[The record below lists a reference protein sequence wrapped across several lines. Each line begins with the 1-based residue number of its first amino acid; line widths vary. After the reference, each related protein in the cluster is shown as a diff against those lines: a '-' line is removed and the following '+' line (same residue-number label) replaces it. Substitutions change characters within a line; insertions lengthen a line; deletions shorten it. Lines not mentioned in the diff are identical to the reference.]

1 MQANQEEGVDYQ
13 LCGDDREEDGEGGGG
28 GEDDEEYLTNRARQE
43 DGWGGEKH
51 PEYEDDREEDTE
63 EGDTAHSCPDW
74 EEAQAGH
81 AGCALCTCLGI
92 TGEDGVG
99 QHGGGRLG
107 WIVPCV
113 VCTPH
118 ARCIRYDSVRLVS
131 MRLSSILSK
140 PNSMKY
146 KLV

>member
-1 MQANQEEGVDYQ
+1 MQANQEEGVNYQ
-13 LCGDDREEDGEGGGG
+13 LYGDDRKEDGEGGGG
-28 GEDDEEYLTNRARQE
+28 GEEDEEYVTNRARQE
-43 DGWGGEKH
+43 DGWSGEKH

-63 EGDTAHSCPDW
+63 EGYTADSCPHW

-81 AGCALCTCLGI
+81 AVCALCTCSGI

-113 VCTPH
+113 MCVYPMLGISGMTQ
-118 ARCIRYDSVRLVS
+118 LG
-131 MRLSSILSK
+131 
-140 PNSMKY
+140 
-146 KLV
+146 